1 MKEIKVTGKQEFMG
15 VYIPVVLGGFGEGK
29 RCISDKTIAEIHGVK
44 VFHVRELIGNNIKRF
59 TAGVDYIDM
68 KKRIGTDDTLCDER
82 SNEITTLEL
91 FLSLGYAKQSITQAE
106 HIYVLSERGY
116 AKLIKIMD
124 TDLAWEIHDK
134 LIDEYFELREEKMN
148 MDNLSPELRLLINM
162 EMEQKRQA
170 KELAEVK
177 ESSQRINDRVESIR
191 EVVALD
197 TTSWRDDTRNLI
209 NKIAQELG
217 GGTAFKQVR
226 TESYELLEKRMGVSL
241 KARLTNKRR
250 RMADEGVCK
259 STRDKISLV
268 DIIAE
273 DKKLIEGYTAI
284 VKEMAIRY
292 GAA

>member
-1 MKEIKVTGKQEFMG
+1 MNDLKITGLQKFMG
-15 VYIPVVLGGFGEGK
+15 LDIPVVLGGFGEDK
-29 RCISDKTIAEIHGVK
+29 KCISDKTIAEIHGQPE
-44 VFHVRELIGNNIKRF
+44 REIRRRISDNIKRF
-59 TAGVDYIDM
+59 KDGTDYIDFAQ
-68 KKRIGTDDTLCDER
+68 RVGE
-82 SNEITTLEL
+82 SHTLEL
-91 FLSLGYAKQSITQAE
+91 LLSLGYAKQSITQAE

-209 NKIAQELG
+209 NKIAQELS